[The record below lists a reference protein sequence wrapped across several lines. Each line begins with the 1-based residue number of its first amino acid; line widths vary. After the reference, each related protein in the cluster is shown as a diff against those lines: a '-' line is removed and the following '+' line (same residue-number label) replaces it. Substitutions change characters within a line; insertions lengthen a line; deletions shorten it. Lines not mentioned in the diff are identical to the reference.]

1 MRPGRRRC
9 TVPFVLLLVGVVI
22 VIIVVA
28 AAVFFGMVGAVS
40 AGPKPSEGEE
50 TAGQGYQ
57 KPR

>member
-1 MRPGRRRC
+1 M
-9 TVPFVLLLVGVVI
+9 VPFVLLLVGVVI

-57 KPR
+57 QPR